1 MEAPQFTL
9 AAMLNLLGAVQAALL
24 ALVLVTTRRGNR
36 TLNLLLAA
44 FAANIAVLVFG
55 SVLISTRYIQVF
67 PHLSRLHHPFDYTL
81 APLLYL
87 YVRELVSKKQ
97 GLKRKDLL
105 HFIPFALC
113 VIYLVPYYLQTG
125 EAKLSNLTSIYYA
138 QWYYLRAAPAI
149 LLALVYIVLIA
160 FKLVSYSREV
170 KSAGPPATVR
180 PRLFQIRFL
189 VITFGATW
197 VLAAMRYV
205 FDLYYPAY
213 MGYTNLVLPLC
224 ATLIVYTMAYV
235 SLRRPEAF
243 ISAGDRP
250 EAQSVASVKKYEKS
264 SLTPERA
271 ERYLKRL
278 LEVMQTEKPYLDHEL
293 TVQKLAERLAI
304 PAPHLSQTIN
314 ERLNQNFSDLVNSYR
329 VEEAK
334 RLLLDPSKKHYSI
347 LAIAEEVGFNSKS
360 AFNSVFKK
368 HVNSTPS
375 EWRRATNGHQSD
387 S

>member
-1 MEAPQFTL
+1 MEAPHFTL
-9 AAMLNLLGAVQAALL
+9 AAILNLLGAVQAVLL
-24 ALVLVTTRRGNR
+24 ALVLVTTKRGNR
-36 TLNLLLAA
+36 TLNLLLAL
-44 FAANIAVLVFG
+44 FAANIAILVFG
-55 SVLISTRYIQVF
+55 SVLISTSYIQVF

-87 YVRELVSKKQ
+87 YIRELVSGKQ

-113 VIYLVPYYLQTG
+113 VVYLIPYYLQSSAG
-125 EAKLSNLTSIYYA
+125 KFSNLTSIYYVR
-138 QWYYLRAAPAI
+138 WYYLRSSLAI
-149 LLALVYIVLIA
+149 LLALVYIILIA

-170 KSAGPPATVR
+170 KSAGPANKVR
-180 PRLFQIRFL
+180 ARLFQVRFL
-189 VITFGATW
+189 VIAFGAVW
-197 VLAAMRYV
+197 MLAAVRYV

-213 MGYTNLVLPLC
+213 MGYSNLVLPLC
-224 ATLIVYTMAYV
+224 ATFIIYTMAYI

-243 ISAGDRP
+243 MGAG
-250 EAQSVASVKKYEKS
+250 QSTAETSSSSVKKYEKS

-278 LEVMQTEKPYLDHEL
+278 VELMQTEKPYLDHEL

-314 ERLNQNFSDLVNSYR
+314 ELLNQNFSDLVNSYR